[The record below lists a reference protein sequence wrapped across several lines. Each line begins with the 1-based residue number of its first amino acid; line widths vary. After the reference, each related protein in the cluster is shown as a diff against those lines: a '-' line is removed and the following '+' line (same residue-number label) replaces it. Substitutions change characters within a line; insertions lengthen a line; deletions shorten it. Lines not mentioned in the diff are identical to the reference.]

1 MSIVKEFFLT
11 TREKE
16 FFDKWLANYEK
27 EQKPLLIRGIDG
39 NGKTTL
45 AKEILKQYSIIH
57 INIDFIYGKADIFS
71 YIENSI
77 TKKDICFMFDQT
89 KQVKALLI
97 DDLQLY
103 IRMNKGFLK
112 KLLEVMKQKKYP
124 RIPIIIICNQETN
137 KAILSI
143 TDKCILY
150 EHSYSLKHYS
160 RILSNKINLSDY
172 KLNKYIVSC
181 KYNLNTIM
189 MNLSTLKNDADSK
202 KELKKVTV
210 DLFHNDYS
218 IDELLRMTSS
228 EYTTIGFNMIEGCVQ
243 TLREER
249 IIDSLLVMYQSQI
262 ESDMKE
268 VFYKNNEFYDSII
281 FSNIVIPHRIL
292 RANSKKVINYK
303 YSYNTY
309 LSQSL
314 IYIHNQKQ
322 HTNHNLINKGIHDK
336 DFLILLVKEFLE
348 KPNLKLLELIQDILY
363 KNSFDK
369 KFVEKRI
376 KIISWIT
383 DEKLDSKKIHNL
395 IHKYNMNY
403 SK

>member
-57 INIDFIYGKADIFS
+57 INIDFIYGKADIFP

-160 RILSNKINLSDY
+160 KILSNKINLSDY

-243 TLREER
+243 TLHEES
-249 IIDSLLVMYQSQI
+249 IIDSLLRMYQSQI

-292 RANSKKVINYK
+292 RANSKKNINYK

-336 DFLILLVKEFLE
+336 DFLILLVKEFLD
-348 KPNLKLLELIQDILY
+348 KPNLKLLEWIQDILY

-383 DEKLDSKKIHNL
+383 DETLDSKKIHNL

>member
-160 RILSNKINLSDY
+160 KILSNKINLSDY
-172 KLNKYIVSC
+172 KLKKYIESC
-181 KYNLNTIM
+181 KYNLNTILI
-189 MNLSTLKNDADSK
+189 NLSTLKNDADSK
-202 KELKKVTV
+202 KELKNLTI
-210 DLFHNDYS
+210 DLFHNDYT
-218 IDELLRMTSS
+218 IEELLRMTSS

-243 TLREER
+243 TLHEES

-262 ESDMKE
+262 ESDIKE

-292 RANSKKVINYK
+292 RANSQKDINYK

-309 LSQSL
+309 LSKSL

-322 HTNHNLINKGIHDK
+322 YTNHNLTNKGIQDK
-336 DFLILLVKEFLE
+336 DFLIQLVKEFLD
-348 KPNLKLLELIQDILY
+348 KPNLKLLEWIQDILY

-369 KFVEKRI
+369 KYIEKRI
-376 KIISWIT
+376 KILSWIT
-383 DEKLDSKKIHNL
+383 DETLDSKKIHNL
-395 IHKYNMNY
+395 IQKYNMNY

>member
-11 TREKE
+11 KKEKE
-16 FFDKWLANYEK
+16 FFDKWLANYGK

-45 AKEILKQYSIIH
+45 AKEILKEYSIIH
-57 INIDFIYGKADIFS
+57 INIDFIYGKEDIFS

-112 KLLEVMKQKKYP
+112 KLLELMKQKKYP
-124 RIPIIIICNQETN
+124 RIPIIIICNHETN

-143 TDKCILY
+143 QDKCILY

-160 RILSNKINLSDY
+160 QIFSNKINLSDY
-172 KLNKYIVSC
+172 KLKKYIESC
-181 KYNLNTIM
+181 KYNLNTILI
-189 MNLSTLKNDADSK
+189 NLSTLKNDADSK
-202 KELKKVTV
+202 KELKNLTI
-210 DLFHNDYS
+210 DLFHNDYT
-218 IDELLRMTSS
+218 IEELLRMTSS

-243 TLREER
+243 TLHEES

-262 ESDMKE
+262 ESDIKE

-292 RANSKKVINYK
+292 RANSQKDINYK

-309 LSQSL
+309 LSKSL

-322 HTNHNLINKGIHDK
+322 YTNHNLTNKGIQDK
-336 DFLILLVKEFLE
+336 DFLFQLVKEFLD
-348 KPNLKLLELIQDILY
+348 KPN
-363 KNSFDK
+363 
-369 KFVEKRI
+369 V
-376 KIISWIT
+376 
-383 DEKLDSKKIHNL
+383 
-395 IHKYNMNY
+395 
-403 SK
+403 

>member
-160 RILSNKINLSDY
+160 KILSNKINLSDY
-172 KLNKYIVSC
+172 KLNKYIESC

-202 KELKKVTV
+202 KELKKVTI

-218 IDELLRMTSS
+218 IEELLRMTSS

-243 TLREER
+243 TLHEER

-292 RANSKKVINYK
+292 RANSKKDINYK

-309 LSQSL
+309 LSKSL

-322 HTNHNLINKGIHDK
+322 YTNHNLTNKGIQDK
-336 DFLILLVKEFLE
+336 DFLIQLVKEFLD
-348 KPNLKLLELIQDILY
+348 KPNLKLLEWIQDILY

-369 KFVEKRI
+369 KYIEKRI
-376 KIISWIT
+376 KILSWIT
-383 DEKLDSKKIHNL
+383 DETLDSEKIHNL
-395 IHKYNMNY
+395 IQKYNMNY